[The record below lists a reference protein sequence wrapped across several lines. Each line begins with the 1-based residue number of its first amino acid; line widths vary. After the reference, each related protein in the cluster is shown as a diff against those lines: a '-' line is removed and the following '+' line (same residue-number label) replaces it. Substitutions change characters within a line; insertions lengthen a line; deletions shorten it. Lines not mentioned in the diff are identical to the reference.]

1 MVHSHTHTYSYTKS
15 FVFRHSWSLTR
26 RLEKLDLIILT
37 EIVTVCIEWRL
48 LRLKNMGSVKIVH
61 TYSIPQQIRLLFDS
75 SVQVLRVRMYYMDG
89 PYLHNDMQ
97 LINYLRWTRY
107 LSHFWLESSA
117 SPS

>member
-61 TYSIPQQIRLLFDS
+61 TCLKVYRNKLDCFSIRQFKFYAYVCTTWMVPTYITIC
-75 SVQVLRVRMYYMDG
+75 
-89 PYLHNDMQ
+89 N
-97 LINYLRWTRY
+97 
-107 LSHFWLESSA
+107 
-117 SPS
+117 